1 MSDVVINDEAA
12 KEGVLPPVTID
23 DAAASNNGNG
33 NTGSSNIDIIGQY
46 DFETQ
51 VLVPCFKC
59 DDDCWGRGWL
69 LLPDIDEGECAER
82 KNICDNCLL
91 FHGKKVKGSERRF
104 DGKIKIPVPKKKPK
118 KKTKKDVVAIKAKKT
133 MTK

>member
-1 MSDVVINDEAA
+1 MSDVVINDEEA
-12 KEGVLPPVTID
+12 KEGVPPVTID
-23 DAAASNNGNG
+23 DAAASSNGNG
-33 NTGSSNIDIIGQY
+33 NTSSSNIIVGQY

-59 DDDCWGRGWL
+59 DDDCWSRGWL
-69 LLPDIDEGECAER
+69 LLPDVEEEGEGAER

-118 KKTKKDVVAIKAKKT
+118 KKPKKDVVAIKAKKT

>member
-1 MSDVVINDEAA
+1 MSDVINDEEA
-12 KEGVLPPVTID
+12 KEGVPPVTID
-23 DAAASNNGNG
+23 DAASNGNG
-33 NTGSSNIDIIGQY
+33 NTGNSNMSIGQY

-59 DDDCWGRGWL
+59 DDDCWSRGWL
-69 LLPDIDEGECAER
+69 LLPDVEDEGEGAER

-118 KKTKKDVVAIKAKKT
+118 KKPPKKDVVAIKAKKT

>member
-1 MSDVVINDEAA
+1 MSDVVINDEAT
-12 KEGVLPPVTID
+12 KEGLLPPVTID
-23 DAAASNNGNG
+23 DAAASNNGN
-33 NTGSSNIDIIGQY
+33 TGSSNMSIGQY

-59 DDDCWGRGWL
+59 DDDCWSRGWL
-69 LLPDIDEGECAER
+69 LLPDVEDEGEGAER

-118 KKTKKDVVAIKAKKT
+118 KKPKKDVVAIKAKKT

>member
-1 MSDVVINDEAA
+1 MSDVINDDEA
-12 KEGVLPPVTID
+12 KEGVPPVIVD
-23 DAAASNNGNG
+23 GAS
-33 NTGSSNIDIIGQY
+33 SSNITGQY

-59 DDDCWGRGWL
+59 EDDCWSRGWL
-69 LLPDIDEGECAER
+69 LLPDVEEGEVHR

-104 DGKIKIPVPKKKPK
+104 DGKIKVAVPKKPKKPK
-118 KKTKKDVVAIKAKKT
+118 KKKDVAIKAKKT
-133 MTK
+133 LTK